1 MPSDPKSDA
10 DPFAAA
16 MDRARLAG
24 EEIYRLFA
32 DMKLPAAPDLDAVLT
47 AQKRNMEAL
56 SNANRIALEGAQTVA
71 RRHMEIMQQTM
82 AELSETLQALA
93 RTETPQ
99 AKAARQAELLKK
111 AYEHAVAN
119 SRELSDLI
127 QRANA
132 DALAQLNQRVVEA
145 MDEIKALMHQASGR
159 KG

>member
-10 DPFAAA
+10 NPFTAA
-16 MDRARLAG
+16 MDRARQAS
-24 EEIYRLFA
+24 EEFARLFA
-32 DMKLPAAPDLDAVLT
+32 DMKLPAAPDLDAVLA

-93 RTETPQ
+93 TAEGPQ

-132 DALAQLNQRVVEA
+132 EALAQLNQRIVEA
-145 MDEIKALMHQASGR
+145 MDEIKALMQQAGG